1 MKTLELAQATA
12 PLADYARDL
21 DKEPVVVMVRG
32 RPVAALMPIENADR
46 ETVTLSTNP
55 QFLALIE
62 RYAQSGASRRDHLR
76 AMSRT
81 AWSFYGRGC
90 QSPQGQPQ
98 DSFGDSQRSCR
109 GQPGDGHP
117 PGDRLRHHA

>member
-1 MKTLELAQATA
+1 MKTVEMKQAMA

-21 DKEPVVVMVRG
+21 DKEPVIVTERG

-62 RYAQSGASRRDHLR
+62 RS
-76 AMSRT
+76 
-81 AWSFYGRGC
+81 
-90 QSPQGQPQ
+90 
-98 DSFGDSQRSCR
+98 
-109 GQPGDGHP
+109 
-117 PGDRLRHHA
+117 RLRHESEGGISSEEMRRRLGAERAPRRGPRRKMRSR